1 MNKFE
6 TVDKLD
12 EEFNNFMI
20 KVNEVGSIIEK
31 LASND
36 KELQKIGDIE
46 AKRYLGDDKEK
57 IMEDL
62 NDEQVILQVKS
73 NKTLVNRKAIEDCQK
88 DQSTMSQGK
97 FYEVVIMYLNKYL
110 TDEFH

>member
-20 KVNEVGSIIEK
+20 KVNEVGNIIEK

-36 KELQKIGDIE
+36 RNLQEIGDIE

-57 IMEDL
+57 IMEELD
-62 NDEQVILQVKS
+62 DEQVVLTVNS
-73 NKTLVNRKAIEDCQK
+73 NKTLVNKKTIEDNQK

-97 FYEVVIMYLNKYL
+97 IK
-110 TDEFH
+110 